1 MVELLKSRKGYFYTL
16 QNNGNKKRISQKEY
30 NKKNITK
37 RKKHRK

>member
-16 QNNGNKKRISQKEY
+16 KNNGNKKRY
-30 NKKNITK
+30 RKKNIIK